1 MVALLGLS
9 RGIDRV
15 NLFIG
20 RCVSWLVLAAVLIS
34 AGNAIVRKLF
44 NTSSNA
50 WLEVQWYLFGA
61 IVLLGAAAALY
72 RNEHVRVDLI
82 YGAVSDRAR
91 LWIDLFGLI
100 FLLLP
105 FAAYAAWLSWPI
117 FVSSWRIHEMS
128 SNSGGLVRWPAKL
141 LLPVGFGLLTLQG
154 LSELI
159 KRIAALRGLI
169 VLETKYSKPLQ

>member
-1 MVALLGLS
+1 MGALLGLS

-61 IVLLGAAAALY
+61 IVLLGAAA
-72 RNEHVRVDLI
+72 VV
-82 YGAVSDRAR
+82 
-91 LWIDLFGLI
+91 
-100 FLLLP
+100 
-105 FAAYAAWLSWPI
+105 
-117 FVSSWRIHEMS
+117 
-128 SNSGGLVRWPAKL
+128 LVRAPIPPAWT
-141 LLPVGFGLLTLQG
+141 PGRPLT
-154 LSELI
+154 
-159 KRIAALRGLI
+159 RAPALAEDGG
-169 VLETKYSKPLQ
+169 